1 MRVRKS
7 CFNCFCGDHVRY
19 YLFACVYHDYFELR
33 GCRALLSSSNE
44 DSYFILDDIKIL
56 LNDWPY
62 GFSEN
67 IVHLVIW
74 TRFTLDSDP
83 ATGDITERS
92 RELIDFYVNHVF
104 GDYVEAGKVLLT
116 NISFLHSAPA
126 DSG

>member
-1 MRVRKS
+1 MYGTTCLHV
-7 CFNCFCGDHVRY
+7 FTMITLNCEVVEHCCLVLTRI
-19 YLFACVYHDYFELR
+19 L
-33 GCRALLSSSNE
+33 
-44 DSYFILDDIKIL
+44 IKLDDIKIL

-83 ATGDITERS
+83 ATGDTTERS
-92 RELIDFYVNHVF
+92 RELIDLYVNHVF

-116 NISFLHSAPA
+116 NLSFLHSAPA